1 MEFLYNL
8 YVRYA
13 DPAFQARKVG
23 CWVWI
28 LTTQTDVS
36 YPIGSM
42 YAIYGNMDPINV
54 PQMLAY
60 IPAPWIQIISSKKWP
75 PPFPETSGTSCG
87 PGPGRE
93 IRWLAPPM
101 VWFAKESKG
110 MN

>member
-1 MEFLYNL
+1 MGPGGYGGQRF
-8 YVRYA
+8 A
-13 DPAFQARKVG
+13 HDPGAPSTSHKVHG
-23 CWVWI
+23 A
-28 LTTQTDVS
+28 
-36 YPIGSM
+36 
-42 YAIYGNMDPINV
+42 AIYGNMDPINV